1 MCVWTGGGVIF
12 WTRCWEIDV
21 VWTGGRWTC
30 VYVFCIWGGVIDMH
44 SFEDFFEFS
53 KQSFAF
59 DAKCFSLLLLLL
71 MLKVRVIS
79 HGLLFYPELKLE

>member
-44 SFEDFFEFS
+44 SFEDFLNLIINH
-53 KQSFAF
+53 
-59 DAKCFSLLLLLL
+59 LLL
-71 MLKVRVIS
+71 IQNAF
-79 HGLLFYPELKLE
+79 LFYYYYSY